1 MTGTVGSPIS
11 HPHLSRRQW
20 LQAGSI
26 GLMGLTQ
33 ADVQA
38 ARDQNRRA
46 PVKSVIYLFLSGGL
60 GQHDS
65 FDMKPDAPDNIRG
78 EFDPVSTRT
87 PGLQICEH
95 LPRLADCSD
104 KWAVVRSL
112 SHSTNG
118 HSLGHHIM
126 LTGRS
131 DTPRGFSGN
140 KPQATDHPSIV
151 SQVGYLLRD
160 RSNPNSIVSCIAVA
174 RENARQ
180 IRDVITT
187 EMWEQINDLHWSL
200 QDDEDIWRE
209 PVQEQLRIIRRGC
222 QLVYG
227 ITDTTLSRD
236 LSWLFSQ
243 LGRLIERAD
252 KTSRILDVKYFLLL
266 PSPEEVGG
274 VLDELQ
280 WITLLRTAGAY
291 QMYRQSMQHA
301 ISPASVARFLLL
313 DPIFPRSVRYCLQGI
328 SDTLQQI
335 QRQPNQDTPDDLDCL
350 RGQLLARWSY
360 VRIDNLIEAGL
371 HEAIDQLQQD
381 LNQLHNLIQTRYF
394 TSAELRSTPTD
405 HACALSSFTA

>member
-1 MTGTVGSPIS
+1 M
-11 HPHLSRRQW
+11 LSRVADSLYWINRYLERAENISRFLEVSEAMALDCPPGSAEPW
-20 LQAGSI
+20 LPLVEVTG
-26 GLMGLTQ
+26 
-33 ADVQA
+33 D
-38 ARDQNRRA
+38 RHRFDRA
-46 PVKSVIYLFLSGGL
+46 YPG
-60 GQHDS
+60 
-65 FDMKPDAPDNIRG
+65 A
-78 EFDPVSTRT
+78 T
-87 PGLQICEH
+87 PKQ
-95 LPRLADCSD
+95 
-104 KWAVVRSL
+104 VVR
-112 SHSTNG
+112 
-118 HSLGHHIM
+118 
-126 LTGRS
+126 
-131 DTPRGFSGN
+131 F
-140 KPQATDHPSIV
+140 
-151 SQVGYLLRD
+151 LLLD
-160 RSNPNSIVSCIAVA
+160 RSNPNSIVSCIAMA

-381 LNQLHNLIQTRYF
+381 LNQLHNLIQT
-394 TSAELRSTPTD
+394 
-405 HACALSSFTA
+405 LSLIHI